1 MSEELSTSFISIR
14 PKLVERISQRLMNDI
29 KTDVGSNV
37 EQSDPMEKLVKCVE
51 NLTVVSM
58 NQHVATLQATLRF
71 QEIMLKQQEKQLITL
86 TSSHQEVIKQLGE
99 RSQAGLLLPLTV
111 RDLVTLGEREAELS
125 QLMKEEKYVTL
136 GFEVVIRGSSR
147 TEEMLV
153 RQKIEALV
161 TEVRTRSGDDH
172 KEVVQDVVKAK
183 KSTTE
188 ELTPKEAVLHYNDQE
203 SCESLEVSNLE
214 AAALI
219 LGVDKKVLYSIQ
231 EETGARIT
239 VSGKASNSKR
249 EVKMTGSKEALVM
262 VREEVARVIKEGV
275 HEGVTLT
282 RGMLGM
288 LVRAKMDS
296 IERKS
301 GATVTFGGK
310 VNDDLREVVLSGSK
324 KSTQAGLTVL
334 IDMIGVCKRMVLPAP
349 GMAAKLVG
357 FKGQTI
363 RSIEEKSGAIV
374 TVDVCGDRYGD
385 SREVVISGSEKA
397 VQKAITI
404 VKDIVQDSKIVSMT
418 PDTIQWLLE
427 GGRNIQ
433 RIRKESGADVD
444 VTGKLGDEDRKVIF
458 SGSKKAINKA
468 LSMM

>member
-1 MSEELSTSFISIR
+1 M
-14 PKLVERISQRLMNDI
+14 
-29 KTDVGSNV
+29 
-37 EQSDPMEKLVKCVE
+37 
-51 NLTVVSM
+51 
-58 NQHVATLQATLRF
+58 
-71 QEIMLKQQEKQLITL
+71 
-86 TSSHQEVIKQLGE
+86 
-99 RSQAGLLLPLTV
+99 
-111 RDLVTLGEREAELS
+111 
-125 QLMKEEKYVTL
+125 
-136 GFEVVIRGSSR
+136 
-147 TEEMLV
+147 
-153 RQKIEALV
+153 
-161 TEVRTRSGDDH
+161 
-172 KEVVQDVVKAK
+172 
-183 KSTTE
+183 
-188 ELTPKEAVLHYNDQE
+188 
-203 SCESLEVSNLE
+203 
-214 AAALI
+214 
-219 LGVDKKVLYSIQ
+219 LYSIQ